1 MIATLGGKSTSSY
14 VWAAEMQNKPLFNKC
29 LRHCILQRSHAVV
42 VPEDLVASFL
52 YQQTLFCSL
61 RFSNLT
67 GVWIKPVRP
76 PKKSEGTSPELF
88 LQLNNGH
95 LIMHMCCYGEFKQ
108 GCESTVTLSEMT
120 LRDLVSFI
128 SQR

>member
-14 VWAAEMQNKPLFNKC
+14 VWAAEMQ
-29 LRHCILQRSHAVV
+29 R
-42 VPEDLVASFL
+42 
-52 YQQTLFCSL
+52 
-61 RFSNLT
+61 
-67 GVWIKPVRP
+67 
-76 PKKSEGTSPELF
+76 
-88 LQLNNGH
+88 
-95 LIMHMCCYGEFKQ
+95 CYGEFKQLQ